1 MKNKDFTINDSN
13 LERLLSPHNNLA
25 NTAGTTNQQCFAKF
39 SKKII

>member
-13 LERLLSPHNNLA
+13 LERLHSLQNNLA
-25 NTAGTTNQQCFAKF
+25 NKTGTTNQQCFAKF